1 MLTMDKCLWVL
12 MVLFFQLFWMFENFQ
27 DKKLRKSFS
36 PFFSCL
42 FRTIYTYA
50 ISQRES
56 ICQNMSEKLETIQI

>member
-36 PFFSCL
+36 PFFSSL